1 MSLSK
6 EIHDP
11 LPLTPT
17 PRVQLHSLTGLRGLL
32 AALAFLAHFSTLHL
46 LPVDGH
52 MRFVSTPMPSILV
65 PIQYAG
71 MNVFFA
77 MSGFVM
83 AWAARPDDTAQAF
96 WKRRFARLFP
106 IYFVTTILATAALV
120 ILHLPTGLGNV
131 LLHIFLLQA
140 WVPDQGII
148 YGINPV
154 SWSLSVEVF
163 FYLVFPAMLLLL
175 SRATDRLLR
184 IMVVVLLALAWWLPF
199 LVGDTF
205 TLAQPPGTSFFNHAE
220 QGGEFTFW
228 FTMIFPVFRL
238 IDFATG
244 AAVGMLMRRGSWR
257 GLNMPVTLVIV
268 VVMFFVDWLFL
279 PNRIQR
285 VGGLLPVV
293 LLLMATLS
301 QADLKRETSWLRAK
315 PFVWFGDRS
324 YSFYLVHVLAF
335 LPLQPVILQLYV
347 ALGIIPEPSVNLPVL
362 LTIFSGLLSFT
373 ICTIAAWALH
383 KYIEVPMSRRLRKAK
398 K

>member
-1 MSLSK
+1 MSLAR
-6 EIHDP
+6 EVRGE
-11 LPLTPT
+11 LPLKPT
-17 PRVQLHSLTGLRGLL
+17 PRVQLHSLTGLRGVL
-32 AALAFLAHFSTLHL
+32 AALAFLCHFTTLHL
-46 LPVDGH
+46 LPQDGH
-52 MRFVSTPMPSILV
+52 IRFVTTEMASILV
-65 PIQYAG
+65 PVQYAG

-96 WKRRFARLFP
+96 WRRRFARLYP
-106 IYFVTTILATAALV
+106 IYFVTTILAAVALFV
-120 ILHLPTGLGNV
+120 LHMPTSIGNV
-131 LLHIFLLQA
+131 LSHVFLLQA
-140 WVPDQGII
+140 WAPDQGVI
-148 YGINPV
+148 YGVNPV

-163 FYLVFPAMLLLL
+163 FYLVFPALLLLL
-175 SRATDRLLR
+175 SRATDRLLW
-184 IMVVVLLALAWWLPF
+184 ITMAVLLVLSWWLPF

-205 TLAQPPGTSFFNHAE
+205 TLAHSSGSSFFNHSE

-238 IDFATG
+238 IDFVTG
-244 AAVGMLMRRGSWR
+244 AAVGMLLRRGTWR
-257 GLNMPVTLVIV
+257 GPNMPVTLVLV
-268 VVMFFVDWLFL
+268 AVMFVIDFLFL

-301 QADLKRETSWLRAK
+301 RADLAGRTSWLRAR

-335 LPLQPVILQLYV
+335 LPLQPVFLRLYTEI
-347 ALGIIPEPSVNLPVL
+347 GFIPAPSLDLPLPLLLFNL
-362 LTIFSGLLSFT
+362 LLSFS
-373 ICTIAAWALH
+373 ICTLAAWALH
-383 KYIEVPMSRRLRKAK
+383 KYIEVPMSRRLRRVK

>member
-1 MSLSK
+1 M
-6 EIHDP
+6 
-11 LPLTPT
+11 
-17 PRVQLHSLTGLRGLL
+17 TGLRGLL
-32 AALAFLAHFSTLHL
+32 AALAFLAHFFTLHL

-52 MRFVSTPMPSILV
+52 MRFVTTPTPSILV
-65 PIQYAG
+65 PITYAG

-106 IYFVTTILATAALV
+106 IYFVTTVLAAGALV
-120 ILHLPTGLGNV
+120 VLHMPVGLDNF
-131 LLHIFLLQA
+131 LLHVFLLQA

-163 FYLVFPAMLLLL
+163 FYLVFPAMLVLL
-175 SRATDRLLR
+175 SRATDRMLR
-184 IMVVVLLALAWWLPF
+184 ITVVVALVLAWWLPY

-205 TLAQPPGTSFFNHAE
+205 TLAQTGGSTFFNHSE

-228 FTMIFPVFRL
+228 FTMIFPGFRL
-238 IDFATG
+238 VDFVSG

-257 GLNMPVTLVIV
+257 GPSMKVTLIIV
-268 VVMFFVDWLFL
+268 AVMFVVDFLFL

-285 VGGLLPVV
+285 VGGLLPAV
-293 LLLMATLS
+293 LLLMAALS
-301 QADLKRETSWLRAK
+301 QADLSGRMSWLRVK
-315 PFVWFGDRS
+315 PFTWFGDRS

-335 LPLQPVILQLYV
+335 LPLQPVILNLYTT
-347 ALGIIPEPSVNLPVL
+347 LGIIPAPSVDLPVPLTVFSCL
-362 LTIFSGLLSFT
+362 LYFT
-373 ICTIAAWALH
+373 ICTFAAWALH
-383 KYIEVPMSRRLRKAK
+383 KYVEVPMSRRLRKAGPTSARSK
-398 K
+398 LRGERS